1 MRYSDPPARIVAAG
15 GRGGRMETHAQKVR
29 ALAVAIA
36 TAESVLGLP
45 SGQGET
51 LTSRVERIIE
61 AVQGGELDR
70 RTYRAVWLVRS
81 QVASLV

>member
-1 MRYSDPPARIVAAG
+1 
-15 GRGGRMETHAQKVR
+15 METHAQKVR